1 MDHSPLSCAGSL
13 PASRRCREVCGAPAL
28 KIEAQRAAQKQFRR
42 TRQRAKAIIAR
53 SCTAP
58 AQNPADLGFNSLNFL
73 YFKPLFGQ
81 RLSFPLQEQ
90 GTQALTCWSHSPHV
104 SSNQA
109 HPTPGLPQTTLP
121 QHRSS
126 GPNGQRGQSRAL
138 SPPAPSPADVVLPA
152 ASPGLQTALV

>member
-1 MDHSPLSCAGSL
+1 MDHSPLSRARSL
-13 PASRRCREVCGAPAL
+13 PASRRRQEVCGAPAFRS
-28 KIEAQRAAQKQFRR
+28 EAQRAAQKKFRR
-42 TRQRAKAIIAR
+42 TRQRAKATVAW

-81 RLSFPLQEQ
+81 RLSFPLREQ

-104 SSNQA
+104 SSNEA
-109 HPTPGLPQTTLP
+109 HPTPGP

-138 SPPAPSPADVVLPA
+138 SPPPPSLADVVLPA